1 MILIK
6 PRLYTY
12 RRCPYA
18 IRSRL
23 ALYQAKIAYEPI
35 EISLKHK
42 SSEFLAL
49 SPKGTVPVLV
59 DIDGAVIEESLE
71 IMLWALN
78 QHDPECWL
86 LNDENASRKLIDEND
101 FNFKKNLD
109 RYKYADRF
117 PEHSKEYYRS
127 ECEIFLNLL
136 NDKLQSNNY
145 LMAERISLADAAIF
159 PFIRQFSLVD
169 VDWFFNSKYQELK
182 KWLNNLI
189 NTQMFQE
196 VMMKH

>member
-1 MILIK
+1 
-6 PRLYTY
+6 
-12 RRCPYA
+12 
-18 IRSRL
+18 
-23 ALYQAKIAYEPI
+23 
-35 EISLKHK
+35 
-42 SSEFLAL
+42 
-49 SPKGTVPVLV
+49 
-59 DIDGAVIEESLE
+59 
-71 IMLWALN
+71 MLWALS

-159 PFIRQFSLVD
+159 PFVRQFSLVD
-169 VDWFFNSKYQELK
+169 EDWFLNSKYQELK
-182 KWLNNLI
+182 KWLYNLI

-196 VMMKH
+196 VMRKH

>member
-23 ALYQAKIAYEPI
+23 ALYKAKIAYEPI

-49 SPKGTVPVLV
+49 SPKGTVPVLI

-71 IMLWALN
+71 IMLWALSLN
-78 QHDPECWL
+78 DPECWL
-86 LNDENASRKLIDEND
+86 LNDENASQKLIDEND

-159 PFIRQFSLVD
+159 PFVRQFSLVD
-169 VDWFFNSKYQELK
+169 EDWFLNSRYQELK
-182 KWLNNLI
+182 KWLHNLI

-196 VMMKH
+196 VMRKD

>member
-1 MILIK
+1 
-6 PRLYTY
+6 
-12 RRCPYA
+12 
-18 IRSRL
+18 L

-42 SSEFLAL
+42 STEFLAL

-71 IMLWALN
+71 IMLWALS

-117 PEHSKEYYRS
+117 PEHSKDYYRS

-169 VDWFFNSKYQELK
+169 EDWFLNSKYQELK
-182 KWLNNLI
+182 KWLYNLI
-189 NTQMFQE
+189 NTRMFQE
-196 VMMKH
+196 VMRKD

>member
-23 ALYQAKIAYEPI
+23 GLYQAKIAYEPI

-42 SSEFLAL
+42 STEFLAL

-59 DIDGAVIEESLE
+59 DINGAVIEESLE
-71 IMLWALN
+71 IMLWALS

-117 PEHSKEYYRS
+117 PEHSKDYYRS

-159 PFIRQFSLVD
+159 PFVRQFSLVD
-169 VDWFFNSKYQELK
+169 EDWFLNSKYQELK
-182 KWLNNLI
+182 KWLYNLI

-196 VMMKH
+196 VMRKD

>member
-1 MILIK
+1 
-6 PRLYTY
+6 
-12 RRCPYA
+12 
-18 IRSRL
+18 
-23 ALYQAKIAYEPI
+23 LYQAKIAYEPI

-59 DIDGAVIEESLE
+59 DTDGAVIEESLE
-71 IMLWALN
+71 IMLWALS

-117 PEHSKEYYRS
+117 PEHSKDYYRS

-159 PFIRQFSLVD
+159 PFVRQFSLVD
-169 VDWFFNSKYQELK
+169 EDWFLNSKYQELK
-182 KWLNNLI
+182 KWLHNLI

-196 VMMKH
+196 VMRKD

>member
-23 ALYQAKIAYEPI
+23 ALYKAKIAYEPI

-49 SPKGTVPVLV
+49 SPKGTVPVLI

-71 IMLWALN
+71 IMLWALS

-86 LNDENASRKLIDEND
+86 LNDENASQKLIDEND

-145 LMAERISLADAAIF
+145 LMVERISLADAAIF
-159 PFIRQFSLVD
+159 PFVRQFSLVD
-169 VDWFFNSKYQELK
+169 EDWFLNSKYQELK
-182 KWLNNLI
+182 KWLHNLI

-196 VMMKH
+196 VMRKD

>member
-23 ALYQAKIAYEPI
+23 ALHQANIDYESI
-35 EISLKHK
+35 EISLKDK

-59 DIDGAVIEESLE
+59 DVNGEVIEESLE

-78 QHDPECWL
+78 QNDPACWL
-86 LNDENASRKLIDEND
+86 LNDENASQKLIDEND

-109 RYKYADRF
+109 RYKYTDRF

-159 PFIRQFSLVD
+159 PFVRQFSLVD
-169 VDWFFNSKYQELK
+169 EDWFLNSKYQELK
-182 KWLNNLI
+182 KWLHNLI

-196 VMMKH
+196 VMRKD

>member
-23 ALYQAKIAYEPI
+23 ALHQANIDYESI
-35 EISLKHK
+35 EISLKDK
-42 SSEFLAL
+42 SSDFLVL
-49 SPKGTVPVLV
+49 SSKGTVPVLV

-78 QHDPECWL
+78 QNDPACWL
-86 LNDENASRKLIDEND
+86 LNDEHASLKLIDEND
-101 FNFKKNLD
+101 LNFKKNLD

-117 PEHSKEYYRS
+117 PEHSKKYYRS
-127 ECEIFLNLL
+127 QCEIFLNLL
-136 NDKLQSNNY
+136 NDKLQSNLY
-145 LMAERISLADAAIF
+145 LMAERISLADVAIF

-169 VDWFFNSKYQELK
+169 EDWFLNSKCQELK
-182 KWLNNLI
+182 KWLNDLT

-196 VMMKH
+196 VMKKN

>member
-23 ALYQAKIAYEPI
+23 ALHQANIDYESI
-35 EISLKHK
+35 EISLKDK

-59 DIDGAVIEESLE
+59 DVNGEVIEESLE

-78 QHDPECWL
+78 QNDPACWL
-86 LNDENASRKLIDEND
+86 LNDENISCKLIDEND
-101 FNFKKNLD
+101 LNFKKNLD

-127 ECEIFLNLL
+127 QCEIFLNLL

-145 LMAERISLADAAIF
+145 LMVERISLADAAIF
-159 PFIRQFSLVD
+159 PFVRQFSLVD
-169 VDWFFNSKYQELK
+169 EDWFLNSKYQELK
-182 KWLNNLI
+182 KWLNDFK
-189 NTQMFQE
+189 NTEMFQE
-196 VMMKH
+196 VMKKN

>member
-23 ALYQAKIAYEPI
+23 SLYQAKIAYEPI

-71 IMLWALN
+71 IMLWALS

-86 LNDENASRKLIDEND
+86 LNDENASQKLIDEND

-145 LMAERISLADAAIF
+145 LMVERISLADAAIF
-159 PFIRQFSLVD
+159 PFVRQFSLVD
-169 VDWFFNSKYQELK
+169 EDWFLNSRYQELK
-182 KWLNNLI
+182 KWLHNLI

-196 VMMKH
+196 VMRKD

>member
-59 DIDGAVIEESLE
+59 DTDGAVIEESLE

-109 RYKYADRF
+109 RYKYNDRF

>member
-23 ALYQAKIAYEPI
+23 ALYQAKITYEPI

-71 IMLWALN
+71 IMLWALS

-159 PFIRQFSLVD
+159 PFVRQFSLVD
-169 VDWFFNSKYQELK
+169 EDWFLNSKYQELK
-182 KWLNNLI
+182 KWLYNLI

-196 VMMKH
+196 VMRKH

>member
-23 ALYQAKIAYEPI
+23 ALHQANIDYESI
-35 EISLKHK
+35 EISLKDK

-78 QHDPECWL
+78 QNDPAGWL
-86 LNDENASRKLIDEND
+86 LNDEHASRELIDEND
-101 FNFKKNLD
+101 LNFKKNLD

-127 ECEIFLNLL
+127 QCEIFLNLL
-136 NDKLQSNNY
+136 NDKLQSNLC
-145 LMAERISLADAAIF
+145 LMAKRISLADVAIF

-169 VDWFFNSKYQELK
+169 EDWFLNSKYQELK
-182 KWLNNLI
+182 KWLNDLT

-196 VMMKH
+196 VMKKN

>member
-42 SSEFLAL
+42 STEFLAL

-159 PFIRQFSLVD
+159 PFIRQFALVD
-169 VDWFFNSKYQELK
+169 EDWFLNSKYQELK

>member
-23 ALYQAKIAYEPI
+23 ALYQAKITYEPI

-71 IMLWALN
+71 IMLWALS

-86 LNDENASRKLIDEND
+86 LNDENASQKLIDEND

-117 PEHSKEYYRS
+117 PEHSKDYYRS

-159 PFIRQFSLVD
+159 PFVRQFSLVD
-169 VDWFFNSKYQELK
+169 EDWFLNSKYQELK
-182 KWLNNLI
+182 KWLHNLI

-196 VMMKH
+196 VMRKD

>member
-12 RRCPYA
+12 RRCPYD

-42 SSEFLAL
+42 STEFLAL

-59 DIDGAVIEESLE
+59 DINGAVIEESLE
-71 IMLWALN
+71 IMLWALSQN
-78 QHDPECWL
+78 DPECWL

-159 PFIRQFSLVD
+159 PFVRQFSLVD
-169 VDWFFNSKYQELK
+169 EDWFLNSKYQELK
-182 KWLNNLI
+182 KWLYNLI

-196 VMMKH
+196 VMRKH

>member
-78 QHDPECWL
+78 QYDPECWL

-159 PFIRQFSLVD
+159 PFVRQFSLVD
-169 VDWFFNSKYQELK
+169 EDWFLNSKYQELK
-182 KWLNNLI
+182 KWLYNLI
-189 NTQMFQE
+189 NTRMFQE
-196 VMMKH
+196 VMRKH

>member
-1 MILIK
+1 MIK

-23 ALYQAKIAYEPI
+23 ALYKAKIAYEPI

-49 SPKGTVPVLV
+49 SPKGTVPVLI

-71 IMLWALN
+71 IMLWALS

-86 LNDENASRKLIDEND
+86 LNDENASQKLIDEND

-145 LMAERISLADAAIF
+145 LMVERISLADAAIF
-159 PFIRQFSLVD
+159 PFVRQFSLVD
-169 VDWFFNSKYQELK
+169 EDWFLNSRYQELK
-182 KWLNNLI
+182 KWLHNLI

-196 VMMKH
+196 VMRKD

>member
-23 ALYQAKIAYEPI
+23 ALYKAKIAYEPI

-49 SPKGTVPVLV
+49 SPKGTVPVLI

-71 IMLWALN
+71 IMLWALS

-86 LNDENASRKLIDEND
+86 LNDENASQKLIDEND

-145 LMAERISLADAAIF
+145 LMAERLSFADAAIF
-159 PFIRQFSLVD
+159 PFVRQFSLVD
-169 VDWFFNSKYQELK
+169 EDWFLNSRYQELK
-182 KWLNNLI
+182 KWLHNLI

-196 VMMKH
+196 VMRKD

>member
-1 MILIK
+1 
-6 PRLYTY
+6 
-12 RRCPYA
+12 
-18 IRSRL
+18 
-23 ALYQAKIAYEPI
+23 LYQAKIAYEPI

-59 DIDGAVIEESLE
+59 DTDGAVIEESLE
-71 IMLWALN
+71 IMLWALS

-117 PEHSKEYYRS
+117 PEHSKDYYRS

-169 VDWFFNSKYQELK
+169 EDWFLNSKYQELK
-182 KWLNNLI
+182 KWLYNLI
-189 NTQMFQE
+189 NTRMFQE
-196 VMMKH
+196 VMRKD

>member
-23 ALYQAKIAYEPI
+23 ALHQANIDYESI
-35 EISLKHK
+35 EISLKDK

-59 DIDGAVIEESLE
+59 DVNGEVIEESLE

-78 QHDPECWL
+78 QNDPACWL
-86 LNDENASRKLIDEND
+86 LNDENTSRTLIDEND
-101 FNFKKNLD
+101 LNFKKNLD

-127 ECEIFLNLL
+127 QCEIFLNLL
-136 NDKLQSNNY
+136 NDKLQTNHY
-145 LMAERISLADAAIF
+145 LMVERITFADVAIF
-159 PFIRQFSLVD
+159 PFIRQFALVD
-169 VDWFFNSKYQELK
+169 EDWFLNSKYQELK
-182 KWLNNLI
+182 KWLNDFK
-189 NTQMFQE
+189 NTEMFQE
-196 VMMKH
+196 VMKKN

>member
-23 ALYQAKIAYEPI
+23 GLYQAKIAYEPI

-42 SSEFLAL
+42 STEFLAL

-71 IMLWALN
+71 IMLWALS

-117 PEHSKEYYRS
+117 PEHSKDYYRS

-136 NDKLQSNNY
+136 NDKLQSDNC
-145 LMAERISLADAAIF
+145 LMAERISLADVAIF
-159 PFIRQFSLVD
+159 PFVRQFSLVD
-169 VDWFFNSKYQELK
+169 EDWFLNSRYQELK
-182 KWLNNLI
+182 KWLYNLI

-196 VMMKH
+196 VMRKN

>member
-196 VMMKH
+196 VMRKD

>member
-23 ALYQAKIAYEPI
+23 ALYQAKIDYEPI

-59 DIDGAVIEESLE
+59 DTDGAVIEESLE
-71 IMLWALN
+71 IMLWALS

-159 PFIRQFSLVD
+159 PFVRQFSLVD
-169 VDWFFNSKYQELK
+169 EDWFLNSKYQELK
-182 KWLNNLI
+182 KWLYNLI

-196 VMMKH
+196 VMRKD

>member
-23 ALYQAKIAYEPI
+23 ALHQAKIAYEPI

-42 SSEFLAL
+42 STEFLAL

-59 DIDGAVIEESLE
+59 DINGAVIEESLE
-71 IMLWALN
+71 IMLWALS

-86 LNDENASRKLIDEND
+86 LNDQNASRKLIDEND

-159 PFIRQFSLVD
+159 PFVRQFSLVD
-169 VDWFFNSKYQELK
+169 EDWFLNSKYQELK
-182 KWLNNLI
+182 KWLYNLI

-196 VMMKH
+196 VMRKH

>member
-59 DIDGAVIEESLE
+59 DTDGAVIEESLE